1 MTEGKEDRMKKF
13 GDGRD
18 WFFQKRF
25 GFFVHWGVYSVGEKH
40 EQELQRYRT
49 PWSVYRTYSER
60 FNPVKFNPAEW
71 LDLAES
77 AGMEYLVFTAK
88 HHDGFCMWNT
98 RGTDYNVM
106 NTPYRRDVLGMLADE
121 CHKRAFPLVLYYS
134 AVDWHQPNYPNLGR
148 HHEITTDPAGHD
160 MDAYMDFLKCQ
171 IRELCSNYGTIHGF
185 WWDMNVPQH
194 VDRSVNEMIRSLQPL
209 AVINNRGYD
218 EGDFSTPE
226 RNFQEDATI
235 PFATPTEACESV
247 GVNSWGYCRE
257 EDYFSVHSLQRKIA
271 SNLAL
276 GANFLLNAG
285 PRPDGT
291 FPPESV
297 QILQSIGKWYR
308 NVSSALT
315 APPCYGVLSDPS
327 ILCTGGGRELNL
339 ILLEEPS
346 SSTLTLRPLKELP
359 GKAELLNRK
368 QMLEVTTRPVSYA
381 ATLPEALRLRKI
393 PVEALYGEIPVIRL
407 VFDGEVIQGRPVVC
421 TDHAGIIAHG

>member
-1 MTEGKEDRMKKF
+1 M
-13 GDGRD
+13 
-18 WFFQKRF
+18 
-25 GFFVHWGVYSVGEKH
+25 
-40 EQELQRYRT
+40 
-49 PWSVYRTYSER
+49 
-60 FNPVKFNPAEW
+60 KFNPAEW

-247 GVNSWGYCRE
+247 GVNSWGYCRRRLFFGSTVFTVKSPPILRSRQ
-257 EDYFSVHSLQRKIA
+257 FSADRRSA
-271 SNLAL
+271 
-276 GANFLLNAG
+276 
-285 PRPDGT
+285 PDGT
-291 FPPESV
+291 FSGNGSDS
-297 QILQSIGKWYR
+297 QSIGKWY
-308 NVSSALT
+308 
-315 APPCYGVLSDPS
+315 
-327 ILCTGGGRELNL
+327 
-339 ILLEEPS
+339 
-346 SSTLTLRPLKELP
+346 P
-359 GKAELLNRK
+359 GEFFA
-368 QMLEVTTRPVSYA
+368 
-381 ATLPEALRLRKI
+381 
-393 PVEALYGEIPVIRL
+393 
-407 VFDGEVIQGRPVVC
+407 
-421 TDHAGIIAHG
+421 